1 MDRQKIAT
9 DERITKAFEM
19 FDIDKS
25 GKIAADELRF
35 VSDLFHVST
44 TPVYTRVCCFSIYQI

>member
-9 DERITKAFEM
+9 EERITRAFEM

-35 VSDLFHVST
+35 VSKWLLS
-44 TPVYTRVCCFSIYQI
+44 